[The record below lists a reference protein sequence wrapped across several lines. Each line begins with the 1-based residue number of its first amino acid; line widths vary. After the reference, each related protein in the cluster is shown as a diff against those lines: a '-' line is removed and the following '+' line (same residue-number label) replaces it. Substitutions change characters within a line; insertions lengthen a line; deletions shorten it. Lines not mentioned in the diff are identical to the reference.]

1 MSANSF
7 NKAIVYLKK
16 LLFHSKRA
24 LSDDDI
30 IRGLKMYES
39 QMSRMKNKIAA
50 QLAVMDKQRRR
61 IRDIKYYLKRK
72 GDDFDKE
79 DLQGE
84 IVFQTSN
91 ILEKLQ
97 LASLENLIRETD
109 HHEKGQKVSD
119 RCQSIWCQNPLF
131 LSLSLWMKSS
141 IMTIQIKG
149 IPIEQY
155 FPVHL
160 VQSLIQSGTHGT
172 VILIHKVLS
181 LGSLG
186 KILKLNQ

>member
-119 RCQSIWCQNPLF
+119 RCQSTW
-131 LSLSLWMKSS
+131 
-141 IMTIQIKG
+141 
-149 IPIEQY
+149 
-155 FPVHL
+155 
-160 VQSLIQSGTHGT
+160 
-172 VILIHKVLS
+172 
-181 LGSLG
+181 
-186 KILKLNQ
+186 